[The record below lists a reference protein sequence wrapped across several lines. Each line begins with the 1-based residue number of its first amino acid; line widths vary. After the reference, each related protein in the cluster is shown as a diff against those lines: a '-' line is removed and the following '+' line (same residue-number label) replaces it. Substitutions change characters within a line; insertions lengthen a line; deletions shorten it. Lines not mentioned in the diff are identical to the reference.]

1 MDKSKNKIAN
11 TYSEW
16 QHIIVIYLAAVLT
29 NYIWELLQ
37 SPFYFGM
44 QITAQMLGHC
54 FLASLGDGVIVLV
67 IYFIDW
73 LIFRRLEWLNAYLF
87 RRLVIT
93 GVTGFIIGVTIEWIG
108 VNSLHRW
115 SYNNLMPV
123 IPGLHLGLVP
133 ILQMMILPPIIFL
146 AVGNWWLSKK
156 RHSNY
161 FDDRSTLG
169 HESKANKNPVAR
181 L

>member
-1 MDKSKNKIAN
+1 MDKSKKRIAN

-16 QHIIVIYLAAVLT
+16 QHIIVLFVASVFT

-37 SPFYFGM
+37 SPFYSGM
-44 QITAQMLGHC
+44 QINAQMFGHC
-54 FLASLGDGVIVLV
+54 FLASLGDGVIVLL

-93 GVTGFIIGVTIEWIG
+93 GVIGFIIGVTIEWIG
-108 VNSLHRW
+108 VNILHRW

-123 IPGLHLGLVP
+123 ISGLHLGLVP
-133 ILQMMILPPIIFL
+133 ILQMVILPPIIFL

-161 FDDRSTLG
+161 FDDRCTLD

-181 L
+181 F